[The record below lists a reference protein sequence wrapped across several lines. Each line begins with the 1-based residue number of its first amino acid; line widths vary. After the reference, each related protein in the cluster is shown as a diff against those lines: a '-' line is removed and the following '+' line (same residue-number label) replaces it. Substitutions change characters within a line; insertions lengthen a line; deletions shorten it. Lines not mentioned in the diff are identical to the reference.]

1 MEQHQLRIED
11 QDEMI
16 LLSKKQMNGNHINLW
31 VHRLYLDCSNEYK
44 EIFSDCEYGL
54 YQREATCLWLN
65 KTFRTPND
73 GLTETM
79 AIDILHAIGQYDRFK
94 LAVFI
99 RENIELTER
108 CFGVLSE
115 NLQNPQRYEWNGED
129 RFVSCSHFLREELI
143 DEIKRLH
150 NLLEQ
155 CHVLA

>member
-1 MEQHQLRIED
+1 
-11 QDEMI
+11 
-16 LLSKKQMNGNHINLW
+16 MNGKYINLL
-31 VHRLYLDCSNEYK
+31 VHHLYLDWPNEYK
-44 EIFSDCEYGL
+44 EIFSDCAYGL
-54 YQREATCLWLN
+54 YQQEDTCLWLD

-79 AIDILHAIGQYDRFK
+79 AIDISHAIGQYDRFT

-99 RENIELTER
+99 RENIELTKR

-115 NLQNPQRYEWNGED
+115 DLQNAQRYEWKGED
-129 RFVSCSHFLREELI
+129 RFVSCSHFSREELI

-155 CHVLA
+155 CFDLA